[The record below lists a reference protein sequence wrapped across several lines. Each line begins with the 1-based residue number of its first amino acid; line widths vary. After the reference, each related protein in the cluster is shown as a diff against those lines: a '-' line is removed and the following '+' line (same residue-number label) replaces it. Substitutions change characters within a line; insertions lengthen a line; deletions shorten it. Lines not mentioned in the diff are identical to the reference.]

1 MENQGLTR
9 AQKRELHDQE
19 NQNHHHHMR
28 SKNAIKTAMLIVVIL
43 MFLGYAGYAF
53 NSWRKGLPE
62 KPYTD
67 RPVHWHAKINVEIC
81 SQSIEL
87 PESKT
92 LTAHGRSAVGTGLL
106 HHHHDG
112 IAHIEGRV
120 LRPEDISLGAFFDA
134 IDGKFSETEIFD
146 KKNGDTC
153 GDKQAGVKLYVNGV
167 KNTEWRNYVLRD
179 SDEIEIKFE

>member
-1 MENQGLTR
+1 MEGLTR
-9 AQKRELHDQE
+9 SQKRELRDKE
-19 NQNHHHHMR
+19 NQDHHHHMR
-28 SKNAIKTAMLIVVIL
+28 SKNAIKTAILIVVVL

-81 SQSIEL
+81 GQAREL
-87 PESKT
+87 PSGRA
-92 LTAHGRSAVGTGLL
+92 LRAHGKGAVGTSLI
-106 HHHHDG
+106 HHHYDG
-112 IAHIEGRV
+112 LAHIEGRV

-134 IDGKFSETEIFD
+134 IGGKFSETEIFD

-153 GDKQAGVKLYVNGV
+153 GDKPGRVKLYVNGV
-167 KNTEWRNYVLRD
+167 ENTEWRNYVLKD
-179 SDEIEIKFE
+179 EDEINIKFE